1 MTVDEETKL
10 DVVAKTK
17 KNQKKNRLSPRT
29 LRRARVK
36 VKPNR
41 QSHEIHP
48 HFIHPSLHP
57 SRAFARTRTRRTRTR
72 TLGVVWVCV
81 DPLTNPRFTT
91 RQKKSKESILARP
104 ESRRGAR
111 PKRAW
116 FFPSIQPS
124 SHASDATD
132 ATDARER
139 RRRNPMHRKYIDRS
153 IDARVRADG
162 PTRGA
167 LARFCAHAFDD
178 TTDGWNDGWM
188 DGRRPSIHSVFVHE
202 STVRKP
208 SNIPWVGST
217 RQTKTSSSIHHP
229 AVRACVSAHPSNH
242 PTHTPRRRDA
252 TRREYDDVPIDV
264 FFLCNFNVRFRVT

>member
-139 RRRNPMHRKYIDRS
+139 RRRNPMHRKYIDPS
-153 IDARVRADG
+153 IHRRARTRGRTNARCARALLRTRVRRHD
-162 PTRGA
+162 R
-167 LARFCAHAFDD
+167 RMER
-178 TTDGWNDGWM
+178 WM
-188 DGRRPSIHSVFVHE
+188 DGWTTTLDTF
-202 STVRKP
+202 
-208 SNIPWVGST
+208 
-217 RQTKTSSSIHHP
+217 
-229 AVRACVSAHPSNH
+229 
-242 PTHTPRRRDA
+242 
-252 TRREYDDVPIDV
+252 
-264 FFLCNFNVRFRVT
+264 RFRARIDRS

>member
-1 MTVDEETKL
+1 MTL
-10 DVVAKTK
+10 SQIHGSRPAKK
-17 KNQKKNRLSPRT
+17 KARNRS
-29 LRRARVK
+29 
-36 VKPNR
+36 
-41 QSHEIHP
+41 
-48 HFIHPSLHP
+48 SL
-57 SRAFARTRTRRTRTR
+57 A
-72 TLGVVWVCV
+72 
-81 DPLTNPRFTT
+81 
-91 RQKKSKESILARP
+91 

-188 DGRRPSIHSVFVHE
+188 DDDPRYIPFSCTNRPFVNRQISHGSGPPDRRKH
-202 STVRKP
+202 
-208 SNIPWVGST
+208 
-217 RQTKTSSSIHHP
+217 QQQHP
-229 AVRACVSAHPSNH
+229 AVRACRHIH
-242 PTHTPRRRDA
+242 PTIQHTLPDDA

>member
-57 SRAFARTRTRRTRTR
+57 SRAFARTRTRRTRTT

-91 RQKKSKESILARP
+91 RQKKSKESILARRVAP
-104 ESRRGAR
+104 RRPSKAR
-111 PKRAW
+111 VV
-116 FFPSIQPS
+116 FPIHPTILSCVRRDRRDRRTRTPTTKPD
-124 SHASDATD
+124 AS
-132 ATDARER
+132 
-139 RRRNPMHRKYIDRS
+139 KIYRS
-153 IDARVRADG
+153 IHRRARRTRGRTNARCARALLRTRVRRHD
-162 PTRGA
+162 R
-167 LARFCAHAFDD
+167 RMER
-178 TTDGWNDGWM
+178 WM